1 MSANP
6 DIVRALK
13 AAGLFKNFTD
23 TGIQIIASIAQQKR
37 IPPNTPLFVENM
49 IGEGLY
55 VIADGMIRLAVRAPD
70 GRDTTLT
77 VLGPGD
83 SLGEAAIL
91 RAGPRL
97 CSATAEVETTVIEI
111 SRRDIAM
118 LQRTKPQACLKL
130 MMGIV
135 ELIGDRLQQTD
146 PDFRQFLAWRLTV

>member
-1 MSANP
+1 MTANP
-6 DIVRALK
+6 DIVHGLK
-13 AAGLFKNFTD
+13 AASLFKNFTD
-23 TGIQIIASIAQQKR
+23 TGVQIIGSIAQQKR
-37 IPPNTPLFVENM
+37 VPPNTPLFVENM

-55 VIADGMIRLAVRAPD
+55 VIVDGIVRLAVRSAD
-70 GRDTTLT
+70 GRETTLAM
-77 VLGPGD
+77 LSHGD

-111 SRRDIAM
+111 SRRDIAL

-135 ELIGDRLQQTD
+135 ELIGDRLQQAD
-146 PDFRQFLAWRLTV
+146 PDFRQFLAYRLGV

>member
-37 IPPNTPLFVENM
+37 VPPNTPLFVENM

-70 GRDTTLT
+70 GRETTLAM
-77 VLGPGD
+77 LNPGD

-111 SRRDIAM
+111 SRRDIAL
-118 LQRTKPQACLKL
+118 LQRSKPQACLKL

-135 ELIGDRLQQTD
+135 ELIGERIAQAD
-146 PDFRQFLAWRLTV
+146 PDFRQFLAYRLSV